1 LFKHPEDRLPV
12 ALAVGLTLLD
22 FALYLS
28 VESPWLLAGYW
39 LLTVVPKG
47 TIGAWSHHHQHV
59 PTFRVTL
66 LNRAL
71 ELCHA
76 LHTGITSNLWLL
88 HHVLGH
94 HVNYMDQTKDES
106 RWRSKSGKTMGA
118 IPYAFAVTFTAY
130 YRGFRVG
137 LRYPRHLR
145 AYLLWGG
152 LSVAIV
158 AALVYARPLQGVFL
172 FALPMVTSLL
182 FTAWVTHDHHAGL
195 DTQDPYAASMNTLNR
210 RFNQLTGNL
219 GFHTA
224 HHLRPGVHWSNLPAL
239 HKELADKIPAELY
252 RRPDF
257 VMFLGSEERTQG

>member
-1 LFKHPEDRLPV
+1 
-12 ALAVGLTLLD
+12 
-22 FALYLS
+22 
-28 VESPWLLAGYW
+28 
-39 LLTVVPKG
+39 
-47 TIGAWSHHHQHV
+47 
-59 PTFRVTL
+59 
-66 LNRAL
+66 
-71 ELCHA
+71 
-76 LHTGITSNLWLL
+76 
-88 HHVLGH
+88 
-94 HVNYMDQTKDES
+94 
-106 RWRSKSGKTMGA
+106 
-118 IPYAFAVTFTAY
+118 
-130 YRGFRVG
+130 
-137 LRYPRHLR
+137 
-145 AYLLWGG
+145 
-152 LSVAIV
+152 
-158 AALVYARPLQGVFL
+158 VFL

>member
-12 ALAVGLTLLD
+12 SLAAGLTLID

-28 VESPWLLAGYW
+28 VESPWLLVGYW

-59 PTFRVTL
+59 PTFRLTF

-76 LHTGITSNLWLL
+76 LHSGITTNLWLL

-94 HVNYMDQTKDES
+94 HVNYLDQTKDES
-106 RWRSKSGKTMGA
+106 RWRRRNGSTMGA
-118 IPYAFAVTFTAY
+118 LAYTFSVAGTAY
-130 YRGFRVG
+130 IRGFRVG

-145 AYLLWGG
+145 AFVIYGVLAL
-152 LSVAIV
+152 AV
-158 AALVYARPLQGVFL
+158 AAALLYARPLQGLFVFV
-172 FALPMVTSLL
+172 LPMITSLL
-182 FTAWVTHDHHAGL
+182 FVSWVTHDHHAGL
-195 DTQDPYAASMNTLNR
+195 DTQDPYEASMNTLNR
-210 RFNQLTGNL
+210 RFNFLTGNL

-239 HKELADKIPAELY
+239 HRDLAHKIPAHLY
-252 RRPDF
+252 RQPDF
-257 VMFLGSEERTQG
+257 VALLGSRDVAGP